1 MQIWLKNLQQFP
13 FPSSIVSLTVLWRP
27 GLQIMEPFA
36 FVTSLAAGQI
46 LAQQLHHGTGS
57 GTTSMGPPKR
67 PMMPATRPANES
79 SKLPTCPMVYAI
91 ISDMSIFGNPNV
103 PDSHYSAYP
112 PQVPVNTPVLPA
124 LVPLGLLDVNLNVEC
139 HISTAFVTVE
149 GTWDLNCVRSRA
161 TCDCLLA
168 LPMDHQVS
176 PPLLWSVFW
185 WECVS

>member
-1 MQIWLKNLQQFP
+1 M
-13 FPSSIVSLTVLWRP
+13 SLNVLWRP

-67 PMMPATRPANES
+67 PMMLATRPANES
-79 SKLPTCPMVYAI
+79 SNLPTCPMVYAI
-91 ISDMSIFGNPNV
+91 ISDMNIFGNPNV
-103 PDSHYSAYP
+103 PDSRYSAYP

-124 LVPLGLLDVNLNVEC
+124 LVPLGLLDVSLNVEC

-168 LPMDHQVS
+168 LPMDHQVCHLS
-176 PPLLWSVFW
+176 CGVFFD
-185 WECVS
+185 ENV

>member
-1 MQIWLKNLQQFP
+1 
-13 FPSSIVSLTVLWRP
+13 
-27 GLQIMEPFA
+27 MEPFA

-67 PMMPATRPANES
+67 PMMPATRPANECS
-79 SKLPTCPMVYAI
+79 NLPTCPMVYAI
-91 ISDMSIFGNPNV
+91 ISDMNIFGNPNV
-103 PDSHYSAYP
+103 PDSSYSAYP

-124 LVPLGLLDVNLNVEC
+124 LVPLGLLDVTLNVEC

-168 LPMDHQVS
+168 LPMDHQVCHLS
-176 PPLLWSVFW
+176 CGVFFDENVYANVLGLAVLKNLIGLHLKGYIQSV
-185 WECVS
+185 VTQIAK